1 MLIVHAHVHMHTAR
15 TGPLLAYL
23 RTYLLTNTLVLQD
36 PSADVN
42 VAGMVAG
49 M

>member
-1 MLIVHAHVHMHTAR
+1 MCNRDGFSI
-15 TGPLLAYL
+15 
-23 RTYLLTNTLVLQD
+23 LVIQD
-36 PSADVN
+36 PNADVN

>member
-1 MLIVHAHVHMHTAR
+1 MLMCTCTQHAR
-15 TGPLLAYL
+15 GLLVYAYS
-23 RTYLLTNTLVLQD
+23 LTNTLVLQD